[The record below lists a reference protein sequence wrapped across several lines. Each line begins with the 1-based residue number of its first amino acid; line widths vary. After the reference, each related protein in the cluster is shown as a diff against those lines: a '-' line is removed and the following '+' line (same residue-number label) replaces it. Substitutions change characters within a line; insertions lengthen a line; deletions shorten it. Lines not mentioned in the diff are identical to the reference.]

1 MGTSRGVQGVA
12 SVYPADAGSMLLRT
26 VVALGIGAVLLSVAS
41 QAALSIWQRYV
52 AIAAVEQA
60 DQRAAA
66 VSAEVAQAIANAEAL
81 PDDVH
86 WSMSE
91 REAAPLTVI
100 SADGVCDSYRWD
112 AAGSVNVMR
121 AGRRGSERLSDGLT
135 LMEWQTDLS
144 RQGGWLRVTAVSD
157 PLSSTLS
164 AATRIGCQ
172 ASVHQAC
179 RAVSRY
185 IAHPLMGAL
194 PHRQAQ

>member
-1 MGTSRGVQGVA
+1 MGTSWGMQGVA
-12 SVYPADAGSMLLRT
+12 SVCHADAGSMLLRT

-41 QAALSIWQRYV
+41 QAALSIWQHC
-52 AIAAVEQA
+52 AAMAAVEQA

-66 VSAEVAQAIANAEAL
+66 VSAELAQAIANAEAL

-91 REAAPLTVI
+91 REAALFTVI

-112 AAGSVNVMR
+112 TVGSVSVMR

-135 LMEWQTDLS
+135 LVEWQLDLS

-157 PLSSTLS
+157 PLSSRLA

-185 IAHPLMGAL
+185 IAHPSLGAM
-194 PHRQAQ
+194 PNRQAQ